1 MDQSMAKARTLR
13 VAVIGAGASGIVA
26 AIKLRELGISDI
38 AIFEKATDLGGTW
51 RDNTYPGLA
60 CDVPSHLY
68 RYSFAPNPEWTQRY
82 APGPEIHAYLRDVA
96 RKYDVNPLI
105 RYSSE
110 VTEAGYRDNQ
120 WHIQTSQG
128 NQGAFDVVVTATGVL
143 HHPVYPDIRGLK
155 EFKGPALHRRQGK
168 CGVLSVVL

>member
-1 MDQSMAKARTLR
+1 MDQSMTKARTLR
-13 VAVIGAGASGIVA
+13 VAVIGAGASGIVT

-82 APGPEIHAYLRDVA
+82 APGAEIHAYLKDVA
-96 RKYDVNPLI
+96 NKYDVDRL
-105 RYSSE
+105 E
-110 VTEAGYRDNQ
+110 
-120 WHIQTSQG
+120 
-128 NQGAFDVVVTATGVL
+128 
-143 HHPVYPDIRGLK
+143 
-155 EFKGPALHRRQGK
+155 
-168 CGVLSVVL
+168 